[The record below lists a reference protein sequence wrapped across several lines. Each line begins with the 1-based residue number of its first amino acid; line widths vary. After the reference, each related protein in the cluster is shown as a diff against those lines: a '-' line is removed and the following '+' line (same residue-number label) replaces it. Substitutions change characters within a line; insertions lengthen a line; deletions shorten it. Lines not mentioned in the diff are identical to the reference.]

1 MIRKLVD
8 RYFNED
14 DKYSEMYGLSSDD
27 KPTDGLITGSK
38 FTEVDTGIE
47 YRFDEESRTWTPQNS
62 GNGKTNIAGATVVL
76 GSAVKYDGTEKTKS
90 VSSVKIGSTTLTE
103 NTDYIVKDNTGI
115 EVGSYVLYIV
125 GIGSYTGI
133 ISEEWSIAKGDGSVT
148 ASPDSLSLTA
158 EGDNGTS
165 TLSVTGDGEISVSSS
180 AEAVATAE
188 VSGTTV
194 TVHPLTEGSATITVT
209 MAATDHYT
217 TASDTIA
224 VTVAE
229 STPPDDSEG

>member
-14 DKYSEMYGLSSDD
+14 DKYSEMFGLSSDD
-27 KPTDGLITGSK
+27 KPTKGLITGSR
-38 FTEVDTGIE
+38 FTEVDTGIV
-47 YRFDEESRTWTPQNS
+47 YLFDEESGIWTAQNS
-62 GNGKTNIAGATVVL
+62 GNGRTNIKGATVTL
-76 GSAVKYDGTEKTKS
+76 GAAVKYDGTEKTKA
-90 VSSVKIGSTTLTE
+90 VSSVVIGTTTLTE
-103 NTDYIVKDNTGI
+103 DTDYIVKGNKATEIGN
-115 EVGSYVLYIV
+115 YVLYIV
-125 GIGSYTGI
+125 GTGSYTGVI
-133 ISEEWSIAKGDGSVT
+133 AKGWSIAKGDGSVT

-165 TLSVTGDGEISVSSS
+165 TLTVTGDGPISVSSS

-188 VSGTTV
+188 VSDGTV
-194 TVHPLTEGSATITVT
+194 TVHPLTAGSATITVT

-229 STPPDDSEG
+229 AEGGE